1 MHALARFGLT
11 TALTLISNLVL
22 VLSMLPGADAQV
34 RGRGGQESY
43 TSKLVTP

>member
-22 VLSMLPGADAQV
+22 MLSMLPGADAQV
-34 RGRGGQESY
+34 RGRGGQE
-43 TSKLVTP
+43 LE